1 MLHFTMNMPLYLMM
15 VSGSILLLMVLVLRF
30 LLKKKLPGYVFP
42 ILWSLVLIRFLVPF
56 SLSSPLSLKV
66 SSLPVP
72 FLSSTSDIETSAGRL
87 AFEEKFFDSA
97 TEDTA
102 DPDAILTRTPDTAAH
117 TGNTEDIAPASEAG
131 TVPEAAIEAGE
142 ASTVLSVAED
152 SSIPDAYYY
161 RIAETPL
168 SISYQISE
176 VPPSLYENDFTKGL
190 TTAVYLLGILVTA
203 GILLFQKY
211 RYYGKLK
218 NSLLIEHN
226 ETINAMLRKMK
237 MGHVLV
243 FTNDA
248 IASPLVCGLLMPRI
262 YLPTRM
268 DFQNRH
274 LLHHI
279 LAHETMHIRHR
290 DNWIKAVML
299 IVLCLN
305 WFNPLVWLM
314 AICLASDLETACDEA
329 VLRTCQDEES
339 RKSYAFSLLAMA
351 VTANRSPLLYSAFSK
366 TEVEKRIQRILHYKK
381 TSALMLSAVV
391 LLLAS
396 GSVAFAT
403 GIQAPFDTYLSSTCY
418 YGSSDSH
425 WAFKVYLTRDIVLG
439 ENPGKRADDTI
450 LAVLEADTT
459 GDPDL
464 IKERIKEAL
473 AEEFHVEKGTFD
485 PAASFCIDEETEA
498 QEYAAWELTR
508 DDNGIFCYQGR
519 TVHSFTDELNR
530 TYQSGMDGTLDI
542 LVQRNRL
549 GHISSVTALQDGV
562 IVRMTSAPVEEEH

>member
-15 VSGSILLLMVLVLRF
+15 VSGSILLLIVLVLRF

-72 FLSSTSDIETSAGRL
+72 FLSSTSDVETSAGRL
-87 AFEEKFFDSA
+87 AFEEKFFDSVA
-97 TEDTA
+97 EDTA
-102 DPDAILTRTPDTAAH
+102 DPDAILTGTPDTASQ
-117 TGNTEDIAPASEAG
+117 TEN
-131 TVPEAAIEAGE
+131 
-142 ASTVLSVAED
+142 AED
-152 SSIPDAYYY
+152 SSISDAYYY

-176 VPPSLYENDFTKGL
+176 APPSLYENDFTKGL

-203 GILLFQKY
+203 GIMLFQKY

-218 NSLLIEHN
+218 NNLLIEHN
-226 ETINAMLRKMK
+226 ETINAMLREMK

-243 FTNDA
+243 FSNDA

-268 DFQNRH
+268 DFQNRE

-329 VLRTCQDEES
+329 VLRTCQDKEI

-418 YGSSDSH
+418 YGSNDSR

-473 AEEFHVEKGTFD
+473 AEEFHVEKGAFD
-485 PAASFCIDEETEA
+485 PVASLCIDDETEA

-508 DDNGIFCYQGR
+508 DDSDIFCYQGR
-519 TVHSFTDELNR
+519 PVHSFTDELNR

>member
-1 MLHFTMNMPLYLMM
+1 MLHVTMNMPLYLMM
-15 VSGSILLLMVLVLRF
+15 VSGSILLLIVLVLRF
-30 LLKKKLPGYVFP
+30 LLKKRLPGYVFP

-72 FLSSTSDIETSAGRL
+72 LLSSTSDVETSAGRL
-87 AFEEKFFDSA
+87 AFEEKFFDSVA
-97 TEDTA
+97 EDTA
-102 DPDAILTRTPDTAAH
+102 DPDAILTGTPDTAAQ
-117 TGNTEDIAPASEAG
+117 TEN
-131 TVPEAAIEAGE
+131 
-142 ASTVLSVAED
+142 
-152 SSIPDAYYY
+152 
-161 RIAETPL
+161 AETPL

-176 VPPSLYENDFTKGL
+176 APSSLYENDFTKGL

-226 ETINAMLRKMK
+226 ETINAMLREMK

-243 FTNDA
+243 FSNDA
-248 IASPLVCGLLMPRI
+248 VASPLVCGLLMPRI

-268 DFQNRH
+268 DFQNRE

-279 LAHETMHIRHR
+279 LAHETMHISRR

-329 VLRTCQDEES
+329 VLRTCQDEEN
-339 RKSYAFSLLAMA
+339 RKSYAFSLLTMA

-381 TSALMLSAVV
+381 TSALMLFAVV

-403 GIQAPFDTYLSSTCY
+403 GLQAPFDTYLSSTCY
-418 YGSSDSH
+418 YGSSDSR

-464 IKERIKEAL
+464 IEERIKEAL
-473 AEEFHVEKGTFD
+473 AEEFHVEKGAFD
-485 PAASFCIDEETEA
+485 PVASFCIDEETEA

-508 DDNGIFCYQGR
+508 DDSGIFCYQGR

-562 IVRMTSAPVEEEH
+562 IVRMTSAPMEEEN